1 MFRKKL
7 LSLLL
12 DKPKSVSQIAREVR
26 EHPKDVADDLE
37 HLLKSLK
44 HTEFE
49 AVVTPAQCKKCEFVF
64 DSDKLTKPSK
74 CPECHSTWLSEAL
87 IAIREQPADP
97 V

>member
-7 LSLLL
+7 IPVLL
-12 DKPKSVSQIAREVR
+12 DKPMSISQIARQLR
-26 EHPKDVADDLE
+26 EAPKDVESDVE

-49 AVVTPAQCKKCEFVF
+49 ALITPATCKKCEFVF
-64 DSDKLTKPSK
+64 GPDKLTKPSR
-74 CPECHSTWLSEAL
+74 CPKCHSTWLSEPL
-87 IAIREQPADP
+87 IEIRLKPLEP

>member
-7 LSLLL
+7 IPVLL

-44 HTEFE
+44 HTEYE
-49 AVVTPAQCKKCEFVF
+49 SVVTPAQCKKCEFVF
-64 DSDKLTKPSK
+64 GPDKLTKPSK
-74 CPECHSTWLSEAL
+74 CPKCQTTWLTEPK
-87 IAIREQPADP
+87 IEIRLKESPPA
-97 V
+97 